1 MPFREVDKQNFTGN
15 GFYKNKTVILFSIHK
30 KPFNMKKNLLLI
42 FTIACSLISYNSFG
56 QLTPAPS
63 STQTIIQDFGLGKIT
78 LTYSRPNVKGRKI
91 FGYTEPYNAVW
102 RTGANAATTI
112 TFTDDVTLEGHKVAA
127 GTYGLFS
134 IPGEEVWT
142 IILSKTSKQWG
153 AYSYKAA
160 DDYLRFTV
168 KPMKINELVET
179 FTMQYTNVSP
189 TSADLNLLWE
199 HTALALHLTVDVDAK
214 VMARIDSAMQTA
226 KKPYYDAIIYYWN
239 NNKDMTKAL
248 PWAQALQSVP
258 GFPPMV
264 VKLWLARTE
273 LRVGD
278 KAAAIKA
285 AQEGIVAAQAI
296 NSTEYVRLN
305 TEVLAEAKK

>member
-1 MPFREVDKQNFTGN
+1 
-15 GFYKNKTVILFSIHK
+15 
-30 KPFNMKKNLLLI
+30 MKKNLLLI
-42 FTIACSLISYNSFG
+42 FTIACTLFSYNSFG

-63 STQTIIQDFGLGKIT
+63 STQTIVQDFGLGKIT

-112 TFTDDVTLEGHKVAA
+112 TFTDDVMFEGHKVAA

-134 IPGEEVWT
+134 IPGEDVWT
-142 IILSKTSKQWG
+142 IILNKTAKQWG
-153 AYSYKAA
+153 AYDYKAA

-179 FTMQYTNVSP
+179 FTMQFTNVFP

-199 HTALALHLTVDVDAK
+199 HTALSMHLTIDIDTK
-214 VMARIDSAMQTA
+214 VMARIDSAMQTD

-248 PWAQALQSVP
+248 PWAEALQKVP

-264 VKLWLARTE
+264 VKLWLARTQ
-273 LRVGD
+273 LRIGD
-278 KAAAIKA
+278 KAAAIKT
-285 AQEGIVAAQAI
+285 AQEGVVAAQAI
-296 NSTEYVRLN
+296 NSTEYIRLN
-305 TEVLAEAKK
+305 TEVIAEAKK

>member
-1 MPFREVDKQNFTGN
+1 
-15 GFYKNKTVILFSIHK
+15 
-30 KPFNMKKNLLLI
+30 MKKNLLLL
-42 FTIACSLISYNSFG
+42 FTIACLLCNLNSFA
-56 QLTPAPS
+56 QITPAPS

-91 FGYTEPYNAVW
+91 FGYTEPYNTVW

-112 TFTDDVTLEGHKVAA
+112 TFTDDVMLEGHKVVA

-134 IPGEEVWT
+134 IPGESEWT
-142 IILSKTSKQWG
+142 IILSKNAKQWG
-153 AYSYKAA
+153 AYSYNAA
-160 DDYLRFTV
+160 DDYLRFTI
-168 KPMKINELVET
+168 KPIKIDETVET
-179 FTMQYTNVSP
+179 FTMQFTNVFP

-199 HTALALHLTVDVDAK
+199 HTALMMHLTIDIDAK

-248 PWAQALQSVP
+248 PWAQALQTAP

-285 AQEGIVAAQAI
+285 AQEGIAAAQTEK
-296 NSTEYVRLN
+296 STEYIRLN
-305 TEVLAEAKK
+305 TEVLTDAKK

>member
-1 MPFREVDKQNFTGN
+1 
-15 GFYKNKTVILFSIHK
+15 
-30 KPFNMKKNLLLI
+30 MKKNLLLL
-42 FTIACSLISYNSFG
+42 FTIACLLFSYNSFA
-56 QLTPAPS
+56 QLTPAQS

-127 GTYGLFS
+127 GTYGLFT
-134 IPGEEVWT
+134 IPGENEWT
-142 IILSKTSKQWG
+142 IILNKTAKQWG
-153 AYSYKAA
+153 AYDYNVA

-168 KPMKINELVET
+168 KAVKIQENVET
-179 FTMQYTNVSP
+179 LTLQFTNVFP

-199 HTALALHLTVDVDAK
+199 HTALTMHLTTDIDAK
-214 VMARIDSAMQTA
+214 VMARIDSAMQTD

-239 NNKDMTKAL
+239 NNKDMNKAL
-248 PWAQALQSVP
+248 PWAQALQTAP

-264 VKLWLARTE
+264 VKLWLARVE
-273 LRVGD
+273 LRLGD

-285 AQEGIVAAQAI
+285 AQEGTAAAQTAKVP
-296 NSTEYVRLN
+296 EYVRLN
-305 TEVLAEAKK
+305 TEVLIEAKK

>member
-1 MPFREVDKQNFTGN
+1 
-15 GFYKNKTVILFSIHK
+15 
-30 KPFNMKKNLLLI
+30 MKKNLLLL
-42 FTIACSLISYNSFG
+42 FTIACLLFSYNSFA
-56 QLTPAPS
+56 QLTPAQS

-134 IPGEEVWT
+134 IPTENEWT
-142 IILSKTSKQWG
+142 IILSKTAKQWG
-153 AYSYKAA
+153 AYDYNAA

-168 KPMKINELVET
+168 KAIKINELVET
-179 FTMQYTNVSP
+179 LTLQFTNVFP

-199 HTALALHLTVDVDAK
+199 HTALVIHLTTDIDAR
-214 VMARIDSAMQTA
+214 VMARIDSAMQTN

-248 PWAQALQSVP
+248 PWAQALQTAP

-285 AQEGIVAAQAI
+285 AQEGIAAAQTA
-296 NSTEYVRLN
+296 NSTEYIRLN
-305 TEVLAEAKK
+305 TEVLVDAKK

>member
-1 MPFREVDKQNFTGN
+1 
-15 GFYKNKTVILFSIHK
+15 
-30 KPFNMKKNLLLI
+30 MKKNLLLL
-42 FTIACSLISYNSFG
+42 FTIACMLFSYNSFA

-112 TFTDDVTLEGHKVAA
+112 TFTDDVTLDGHKVAA

-134 IPGEEVWT
+134 IPTEGQWT
-142 IILSKTSKQWG
+142 IILNKNAKQWG
-153 AYSYKAA
+153 AYDYNAA

-168 KPMKINELVET
+168 KAIKINELVET
-179 FTMQYTNVSP
+179 LTLQFTNVFP

-199 HTALALHLTVDVDAK
+199 HTALTIHLTTDIDTR
-214 VMARIDSAMQTA
+214 VMARIDSAMQTNN
-226 KKPYYDAIIYYWN
+226 KPYYDAIIYYWN

-248 PWAQALQSVP
+248 PWAQALQTAP

-285 AQEGIVAAQAI
+285 AQEGIAAAQTAK
-296 NSTEYVRLN
+296 STEYIRLN
-305 TEVLAEAKK
+305 TEVLVDAKK

>member
-1 MPFREVDKQNFTGN
+1 
-15 GFYKNKTVILFSIHK
+15 
-30 KPFNMKKNLLLI
+30 MKKNLLLL
-42 FTIACSLISYNSFG
+42 FTIACLLFSYNSFA

-134 IPGEEVWT
+134 MPTENEWT
-142 IILSKTSKQWG
+142 IILSKTAKQWG
-153 AYSYKAA
+153 AYDYNAA

-168 KPMKINELVET
+168 KAIKINELVET
-179 FTMQYTNVSP
+179 LTLQFTNVFP

-199 HTALALHLTVDVDAK
+199 HTALVIHLTTDIDAR
-214 VMARIDSAMQTA
+214 VMARIDSAMQTN

-248 PWAQALQSVP
+248 PWAQALQTAP

-285 AQEGIVAAQAI
+285 AQEGIAAAQTAK
-296 NSTEYVRLN
+296 STEYIRLN
-305 TEVLAEAKK
+305 TEVLVDAKK

>member
-1 MPFREVDKQNFTGN
+1 
-15 GFYKNKTVILFSIHK
+15 
-30 KPFNMKKNLLLI
+30 MKKNLLLL
-42 FTIACSLISYNSFG
+42 FMMACLLFSYNSFA

-134 IPGEEVWT
+134 IPGEDEWT
-142 IILSKTSKQWG
+142 IILSKTAKQWG
-153 AYSYKAA
+153 AYDYNAA

-168 KPMKINELVET
+168 KAVKIKENVET
-179 FTMQYTNVSP
+179 LTLQFTNVFP
-189 TSADLNLLWE
+189 NSADLNLLWE
-199 HTALALHLTVDVDAK
+199 HTALVIHLTTDIDAR

-248 PWAQALQSVP
+248 PWAQALQTAP

-264 VKLWLARTE
+264 VKLWLARVE

-285 AQEGIVAAQAI
+285 AQEGIAAAQTAK
-296 NSTEYVRLN
+296 TPEYVRLN
-305 TEVLAEAKK
+305 TEVLADAKK

>member
-1 MPFREVDKQNFTGN
+1 
-15 GFYKNKTVILFSIHK
+15 
-30 KPFNMKKNLLLI
+30 MKKKLLFAVVCLL
-42 FTIACSLISYNSFG
+42 ASYSSFA

-78 LTYSRPNVKGRKI
+78 LTYSRPNVKRRKI
-91 FGYTEPYNAVW
+91 FGYTESYNAVW
-102 RTGANAATTI
+102 RTGANAATNI
-112 TFTDDVTLEGHKVAA
+112 TFTDDVMLEGHKVAA

-134 IPGEEVWT
+134 IPGEDVWT
-142 IILSKTSKQWG
+142 IILSKTPKQWG
-153 AYSYKAA
+153 AYSYNVA
-160 DDYLRFTV
+160 DDYLRFTL
-168 KPMKINELVET
+168 KPIKIQELVET
-179 FTMQYTNVSP
+179 LTLQFTNVFP
-189 TSADLNLLWE
+189 TIADLNLLWE
-199 HTALALHLTVDVDAK
+199 HTALSMHLTIDIDAK
-214 VMARIDSAMQTA
+214 VMARIDSAMQTD

-248 PWAQALQSVP
+248 PWAQALQTVP

-285 AQEGIVAAQAI
+285 AEEGVAEAKKI
-296 NSTEYVRLN
+296 NSTEYIRLN

>member
-1 MPFREVDKQNFTGN
+1 
-15 GFYKNKTVILFSIHK
+15 
-30 KPFNMKKNLLLI
+30 MKKNLSRFIVAGCLLM
-42 FTIACSLISYNSFG
+42 SLQTYA

-63 STQTIIQDFGLGKIT
+63 STQTIVQNFGLGKII

-134 IPGEEVWT
+134 IPGQDQWT
-142 IILSKTSKQWG
+142 IILNKTAKQWG
-153 AYSYKAA
+153 AYDYKAA

-168 KPMKINELVET
+168 KPAQLQENVET
-179 FTMQYTNVSP
+179 LTLQFTNVFP

-199 HTALALHLTVDVDAK
+199 HTALVVHLTTDIDAR

-226 KKPYYDAIIYYWN
+226 NKPYYDAIIYYWN
-239 NNKDMTKAL
+239 NNKDMDKAL
-248 PWAQALQSVP
+248 PWAIALQQAP
-258 GFPPMV
+258 GFPPYV
-264 VKLWLARTE
+264 VKLWLARVE
-273 LRVGD
+273 LKKGD
-278 KAAAIKA
+278 KAAAIKT
-285 AQEGIVAAQAI
+285 AQEGVAAAQTA
-296 NSTEYVRLN
+296 NSTEYTRLN
-305 TEVLAEAKK
+305 TEVITAAKQ

>member
-1 MPFREVDKQNFTGN
+1 
-15 GFYKNKTVILFSIHK
+15 
-30 KPFNMKKNLLLI
+30 MKKNLLLL
-42 FTIACSLISYNSFG
+42 FMIAYLLFSYNSFA

-91 FGYTEPYNAVW
+91 FGYTEPYNTVW

-134 IPGEEVWT
+134 IPGENEWT
-142 IILSKTSKQWG
+142 IILNKKARQWG
-153 AYSYKAA
+153 AYDYNAA

-168 KPMKINELVET
+168 KAIKIPENVET
-179 FTMQYTNVSP
+179 LTLQFTNVFP
-189 TSADLNLLWE
+189 TTADLNLSWE
-199 HTALALHLTVDVDAK
+199 HTALAIHLTTDIDAR

-248 PWAQALQSVP
+248 PWAQVLQTAP

-264 VKLWLARTE
+264 VKLWLARVE
-273 LRVGD
+273 LRLGD

-285 AQEGIVAAQAI
+285 AQEGIAAAQTAK
-296 NSTEYVRLN
+296 TPEYVRLN
-305 TEVLAEAKK
+305 TEVLVEAMK

>member
-1 MPFREVDKQNFTGN
+1 
-15 GFYKNKTVILFSIHK
+15 
-30 KPFNMKKNLLLI
+30 MKKNLLLL
-42 FTIACSLISYNSFG
+42 FTMACLLFSYNSFA

-91 FGYTEPYNAVW
+91 FGYTEPYNAIW

-134 IPGEEVWT
+134 IPGEDEWT
-142 IILSKTSKQWG
+142 IILNKTAKQWG
-153 AYSYKAA
+153 AYDYNAD

-168 KPMKINELVET
+168 KAVKIQENVET
-179 FTMQYTNVSP
+179 LTLQFTNVFP

-199 HTALALHLTVDVDAK
+199 HTALTIHLTTDIDAK
-214 VMARIDSAMQTA
+214 VMARIDSAMQTD

-239 NNKDMTKAL
+239 NNKDMNKAL
-248 PWAQALQSVP
+248 PWAQALQTAP

-264 VKLWLARTE
+264 VKLWLARVE
-273 LRVGD
+273 LRLGD

-285 AQEGIVAAQAI
+285 AQEGIVAAQTAKV
-296 NSTEYVRLN
+296 TEYVRLN
-305 TEVLAEAKK
+305 TEVLVEAKK

>member
-1 MPFREVDKQNFTGN
+1 
-15 GFYKNKTVILFSIHK
+15 
-30 KPFNMKKNLLLI
+30 MKKNLVLL
-42 FTIACSLISYNSFG
+42 FMIACLLFSYNSFA

-112 TFTDDVTLEGHKVAA
+112 TFTDDVTLDGHKVAA

-134 IPGEEVWT
+134 IPGEDQWT
-142 IILSKTSKQWG
+142 IILSKTAKQWG
-153 AYSYKAA
+153 AYDYNAA
-160 DDYLRFTV
+160 NDYLRFTV
-168 KPMKINELVET
+168 KAIKIPENVET
-179 FTMQYTNVSP
+179 LTLQFTNVFP

-199 HTALALHLTVDVDAK
+199 HTALAIHLTTDIDAR

-248 PWAQALQSVP
+248 PWAQALQTVP

-264 VKLWLARTE
+264 VKLWLARVE

-285 AQEGIVAAQAI
+285 AQEGIAAAQVAK
-296 NSTEYVRLN
+296 TPEYVRLN

>member
-1 MPFREVDKQNFTGN
+1 MK
-15 GFYKNKTVILFSIHK
+15 KILFRSLTAM
-30 KPFNMKKNLLLI
+30 FLLMGLQ
-42 FTIACSLISYNSFG
+42 TYA

-91 FGYTEPYNAVW
+91 FGYTEPYDAVW

-127 GTYGLFS
+127 GVYGLFS
-134 IPGEEVWT
+134 IPGKDEWT
-142 IILSKTSKQWG
+142 IILNKTAKQWG
-153 AYSYKAA
+153 AYDYKSA
-160 DDYLRFTV
+160 DDYLRFTI
-168 KPMKINELVET
+168 KPVQIQENVET
-179 FTMQYTNVSP
+179 LTLQFTNVFP

-199 HTALALHLTVDVDAK
+199 HTALVMHFTIDIDAK
-214 VMARIDSAMQTA
+214 VMARIDSAMQTD

-239 NNKDMTKAL
+239 NNKDMNKAL
-248 PWAQALQSVP
+248 PWALALQTAP

-264 VKLWLARTE
+264 VKLWLARVE
-273 LRVGD
+273 LKKGD

-285 AQEGIVAAQAI
+285 AQDGIAAAKAI
-296 NSTEYVRLN
+296 NSTEYIRLN
-305 TEVLAEAKK
+305 TEVLTAASK

>member
-1 MPFREVDKQNFTGN
+1 
-15 GFYKNKTVILFSIHK
+15 
-30 KPFNMKKNLLLI
+30 MKKNLLLL
-42 FTIACSLISYNSFG
+42 FTIACLLFSYNSFA

-134 IPGEEVWT
+134 IPTENEWT
-142 IILSKTSKQWG
+142 IILSKTAKQWG
-153 AYSYKAA
+153 AYDYNAA

-168 KPMKINELVET
+168 KAIKINELVET
-179 FTMQYTNVSP
+179 LTLQFTNVFP

-199 HTALALHLTVDVDAK
+199 HTALAIHLTTDIDAR
-214 VMARIDSAMQTA
+214 VMARIDSAMQTN

-248 PWAQALQSVP
+248 PWAQALQTAP

-285 AQEGIVAAQAI
+285 AQEGIAAAQTAK
-296 NSTEYVRLN
+296 STEYIRLN
-305 TEVLAEAKK
+305 TEVLVDAKK

>member
-1 MPFREVDKQNFTGN
+1 
-15 GFYKNKTVILFSIHK
+15 
-30 KPFNMKKNLLLI
+30 MKKNLLLL
-42 FTIACSLISYNSFG
+42 FTIACLLFSYNSFA
-56 QLTPAPS
+56 QLTPAQS

-134 IPGEEVWT
+134 IPTENEWT
-142 IILSKTSKQWG
+142 IILSKTAKQWG
-153 AYSYKAA
+153 AYDYNAA

-168 KPMKINELVET
+168 KAIKINELVET
-179 FTMQYTNVSP
+179 LTLQFTNVFP

-199 HTALALHLTVDVDAK
+199 HTALVIHLTTDIDAR
-214 VMARIDSAMQTA
+214 VMARIDSAMQTN

-248 PWAQALQSVP
+248 PWAQALQTAP

-285 AQEGIVAAQAI
+285 AQEGIAAAQTAK
-296 NSTEYVRLN
+296 STEYIRLN
-305 TEVLAEAKK
+305 TEVLVDAKK

>member
-1 MPFREVDKQNFTGN
+1 
-15 GFYKNKTVILFSIHK
+15 
-30 KPFNMKKNLLLI
+30 MKKNLLLL
-42 FTIACSLISYNSFG
+42 FMMACLLFSYNSFA

-102 RTGANAATTI
+102 RTGANAATKI

-134 IPGEEVWT
+134 IPGEDEWT
-142 IILSKTSKQWG
+142 IILSKTAKQWG
-153 AYSYKAA
+153 AYDYNAA

-168 KPMKINELVET
+168 KAVKIKENVET
-179 FTMQYTNVSP
+179 LTLQFTNVFP
-189 TSADLNLLWE
+189 NSADLNLLWE
-199 HTALALHLTVDVDAK
+199 HTALVIHLTTDIDAR

-248 PWAQALQSVP
+248 PWAQALQTAP

-264 VKLWLARTE
+264 VKLWLARVE

-285 AQEGIVAAQAI
+285 AQEGIAAAQTAK
-296 NSTEYVRLN
+296 TPEYVRLN
-305 TEVLAEAKK
+305 TEVLADAKK

>member
-1 MPFREVDKQNFTGN
+1 
-15 GFYKNKTVILFSIHK
+15 
-30 KPFNMKKNLLLI
+30 MKKNLVLL
-42 FTIACSLISYNSFG
+42 FMIACLLFSYNSFA

-91 FGYTEPYNAVW
+91 FGYTEPYNTVW

-134 IPGEEVWT
+134 IPGENEWT
-142 IILSKTSKQWG
+142 IILNKKARQWG
-153 AYSYKAA
+153 AYDYNAA

-168 KPMKINELVET
+168 KAIKIPENVET
-179 FTMQYTNVSP
+179 LTLQFTNVFP
-189 TSADLNLLWE
+189 TTADLNLSWE
-199 HTALALHLTVDVDAK
+199 HTALAIHLTTDIDAR

-248 PWAQALQSVP
+248 PWAQVLQTAP

-264 VKLWLARTE
+264 VKLWLARVE
-273 LRVGD
+273 LRLGD

-285 AQEGIVAAQAI
+285 AQEGIAAAQTAK
-296 NSTEYVRLN
+296 TPEYVRLN
-305 TEVLAEAKK
+305 TEVLVEAKK

>member
-1 MPFREVDKQNFTGN
+1 
-15 GFYKNKTVILFSIHK
+15 
-30 KPFNMKKNLLLI
+30 MKKNLLLL
-42 FTIACSLISYNSFG
+42 FTIACLLFSYNSFA

-63 STQTIIQDFGLGKIT
+63 ATQTIIQDFGLGKIT

-134 IPGEEVWT
+134 IPGKDEWT
-142 IILSKTSKQWG
+142 IILNKKARQWG
-153 AYSYKAA
+153 AYDYNAA

-168 KPMKINELVET
+168 KAVKIQENVET
-179 FTMQYTNVSP
+179 LTLQFTNVFP
-189 TSADLNLLWE
+189 TTADLNLLWE
-199 HTALALHLTVDVDAK
+199 HTALTMHLTTDIDAK
-214 VMARIDSAMQTA
+214 VMARIDSAMQTD

-248 PWAQALQSVP
+248 PWAQALQTVP

-264 VKLWLARTE
+264 VKLWLARVE
-273 LRVGD
+273 LRLGD

-285 AQEGIVAAQAI
+285 AQEGIAAAQTAK
-296 NSTEYVRLN
+296 TPEYVRLN

>member
-1 MPFREVDKQNFTGN
+1 
-15 GFYKNKTVILFSIHK
+15 
-30 KPFNMKKNLLLI
+30 MKKNPLLL
-42 FTIACSLISYNSFG
+42 FTAACLLVSYTSFG
-56 QLTPAPS
+56 QITPAPS
-63 STQTIIQDFGLGKIT
+63 STQTIIQNFGLGKIT

-112 TFTDDVTLEGHKVAA
+112 TFTDDVTLEGHSVAA

-134 IPGEEVWT
+134 IPGENEWT
-142 IILSKTSKQWG
+142 IILSKNPKQWG
-153 AYSYKAA
+153 AYEYKAA
-160 DDYLRFTV
+160 DDYLRFTI
-168 KPMKINELVET
+168 KPIKINEPVET
-179 FTMQYTNVSP
+179 FTMQFNNVFPTN
-189 TSADLNLLWE
+189 ADFNLFWE
-199 HTALALHLTVDVDAK
+199 HTTLTMHLTIDIDAK
-214 VMARIDSAMQTA
+214 VIARIDSAMQTD

-248 PWAQALQSVP
+248 PWAQALQTVP

-273 LRVGD
+273 LRIGD

-285 AQEGIVAAQAI
+285 AQEGIDAAKAI
-296 NSTEYVRLN
+296 NSTEYTRLN
-305 TEVLAEAKK
+305 TEVLTEAKK